1 LDKRSHA
8 ILCLVGSASLWS
20 TGGVLIKAIDW
31 SPLAICGIRSAIAA
45 ATICAVLRRPRFHW
59 SVAQIGGALAY
70 AATVLLYVTAVKRTT
85 AANAILLQY
94 TSPVWVA
101 LFGAGFLHERAS
113 RLDWLTIALSLAGL
127 LLFFRTGLA
136 NPSLTGDLLAAL
148 SGVTLAWM
156 SLFLRKQKDGSP
168 IESVLLGNL
177 LAAGVGLPF
186 AFGSSPGLQGW
197 IALVVL
203 GVVQLGLSYVLYTAA
218 IKQVTALEAT
228 LFSMLEPILNP
239 VWVALLLGEYPGAET
254 VAGGL
259 LVLAA
264 IALRATLPAWRTARL
279 QLRRGAP

>member
-1 LDKRSHA
+1 
-8 ILCLVGSASLWS
+8 
-20 TGGVLIKAIDW
+20 
-31 SPLAICGIRSAIAA
+31 
-45 ATICAVLRRPRFHW
+45 
-59 SVAQIGGALAY
+59 
-70 AATVLLYVTAVKRTT
+70 
-85 AANAILLQY
+85 
-94 TSPVWVA
+94 VWVA

-264 IALRATLPAWRTARL
+264 IALRAALPAWRTARL